1 MKHNRLQRIL
11 TLLLTATMLLS
22 LAACTVTIHA
32 SDMME
37 GIQPKKVTGTKDL
50 SESSATLTE
59 FAVRLFQS
67 ENDPKKNTLVSP
79 LSALFA
85 LAMTANGASGNTLKQ
100 MEQAFGM
107 DVDDLNKYMYSYRAA
122 LEQAPNG
129 TISIANSIWF
139 NEAERFSPK
148 KAFLQTNANYYGASI
163 YQSPFDAST
172 VRDINNWCK
181 EKTHGMIPK
190 LLEEIPADAVMY
202 LINALAFE
210 AEWEKRYED
219 GSILDRTFTKE
230 DGTQQTI
237 TAMFSHED
245 RYLENDLAT
254 GFVKYY
260 KNRNFAFVALLPKDA
275 SSLENFVASL
285 SGDQISALLASQTY
299 EEVSVMLPKFEL
311 EYSTDLV
318 GALSNMGITDLFS
331 PVTANLSALGHST
344 AGDLYVSRVIH
355 KTFIS
360 VGELGTKA
368 GAVTAV
374 EVKDEGAPFIPHTV
388 YLNRPFVYMLVDCET
403 NIPFFIGTVTQIES

>member
-1 MKHNRLQRIL
+1 
-11 TLLLTATMLLS
+11 
-22 LAACTVTIHA
+22 
-32 SDMME
+32 
-37 GIQPKKVTGTKDL
+37 
-50 SESSATLTE
+50 
-59 FAVRLFQS
+59 
-67 ENDPKKNTLVSP
+67 
-79 LSALFA
+79 
-85 LAMTANGASGNTLKQ
+85 
-100 MEQAFGM
+100 
-107 DVDDLNKYMYSYRAA
+107 
-122 LEQAPNG
+122 
-129 TISIANSIWF
+129 
-139 NEAERFSPK
+139 
-148 KAFLQTNANYYGASI
+148 
-163 YQSPFDAST
+163 
-172 VRDINNWCK
+172 
-181 EKTHGMIPK
+181 
-190 LLEEIPADAVMY
+190 MY

-210 AEWEKRYED
+210 AEWEKRYEE
-219 GSILDRTFTKE
+219 GSVLDRTFTKE

-374 EVKDEGAPFIPHTV
+374 EVKDESAPFIPHTV
-388 YLNRPFVYMLVDCET
+388 HLNRPFVYMLVDCET
-403 NIPFFIGTVTQIES
+403 NIPFFLGTVTQIES